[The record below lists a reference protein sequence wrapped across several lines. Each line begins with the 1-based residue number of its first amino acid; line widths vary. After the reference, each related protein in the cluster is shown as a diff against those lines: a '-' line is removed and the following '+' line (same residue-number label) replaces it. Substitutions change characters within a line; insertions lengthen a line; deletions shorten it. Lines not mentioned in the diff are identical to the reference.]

1 LPLLGFFVNLIV
13 MGWAIGLAVSGI
25 VLRYGLGAES
35 MAWIAI
41 FAVQPISGVYYPIST
56 LPEWLQ
62 YLAWAL
68 PSSHVFE
75 GMRAVLV
82 DRQFRL
88 DLLLNAI
95 GLNVV
100 YLGAGFSA
108 FLMFFRIAR
117 VRGQL
122 LHVGE

>member
-1 LPLLGFFVNLIV
+1 
-13 MGWAIGLAVSGI
+13 VSGI

-41 FAVQPISGVYYPIST
+41 FAVQPISGVYYPIAT